1 MHPLPQASLV
11 DSRAKALTA
20 MVFVLSSYLMLALLC
35 VSGQLPTF
43 GNAASHSA
51 LEIVHLKVPTAA
63 FNDLHD
69 MRRPDRSDGQA
80 IVDSRSHVP
89 GFGANNPDITSI
101 SVVAAVAWADGYH
114 PRATLRRA
122 DWDAART
129 AARRWYRTIVLLI

>member
-11 DSRAKALTA
+11 GGRAKALTA
-20 MVFVLSSYLMLALLC
+20 MIFVLSSYLMLALLG

-51 LEIVHLKVPTAA
+51 LEVVHLKVPAAA
-63 FNDLHD
+63 FDDLHD
-69 MRRPDRSDGQA
+69 MRRVDRSEA

-89 GFGANNPDITSI
+89 GFGASNPEITSS